1 MAYKIPLIS
10 LVKRSAKFLAISTL
24 LFSVPSLAGGGGHGG
39 GDSGGHGGGSEKKK
53 GQGSFSAEELD
64 DMKQS
69 QLLYYLSNQNYQS
82 SEYAVYYFEQKGEPG
97 VGPLLKH
104 LKKNEDEDKVVSA
117 VLYTFGRVGPPA
129 ARAVPVISKYLEHE
143 NPDIR
148 KTAMSSLGKI
158 GKASEPAVPKIA
170 DFLSDDNE
178 WTRTLALRSLKE
190 IGTPAAKSIARQY
203 ENKLKLEEER
213 KKAMLMGDAPKEEV
227 KEKSQAEKKDTKKP
241 GKSEN

>member
-1 MAYKIPLIS
+1 MAYKIPLN
-10 LVKRSAKFLAISTL
+10 LYLKRSASLLAASCILCSTHS
-24 LFSVPSLAGGGGHGG
+24 FAKSSSEGGGGG
-39 GDSGGHGGGSEKKK
+39 EKKK
-53 GQGSFSAEELD
+53 RQGSFSAEELD

-97 VGPLLKH
+97 VTPLLKH

-117 VLYTFGRVGPPA
+117 VLYTFGRIGPEA
-129 ARAVPVISKYLEHE
+129 ARAVPVIMKYLEHE
-143 NPDIR
+143 NTDIR
-148 KTAMSSLGKI
+148 KTAISSLGKI

-170 DFLSDDNE
+170 EYLSDENE

-203 ENKLKLEEER
+203 ENTLKLEEER
-213 KKAMLMGDAPKEEV
+213 KKAKLMGEAPKEDKKTEKD
-227 KEKSQAEKKDTKKP
+227 KEEK
-241 GKSEN
+241 